1 MSPLNSWPLL
11 AAALVLMQIFTL
23 AACESDAQRVR
34 EMNATERMQTQVASG
49 TPAPSPTL
57 TPISAEIETTEI
69 QDGDCINSTIEEG
82 VEIETV
88 VIVPCSGSWQYRVL
102 NSFTAPGSGGYP
114 GEDYFS
120 RLAHER
126 CDRHYF
132 EFLYPIR
139 ESWAVMDR
147 IVNCLQ
153 PSFGL
158 SVSDRPKLDRLVS
171 IKRLNVW
178 ECFNEAPE
186 TDDLLVELVDCSS
199 DWQYRVLNSFT
210 VAGSGGYPGED
221 YFSQLAYERCDRHY
235 FEFLYPIRESWAA
248 MDRIVNCLQQSF
260 GLSVA
265 DRPKLD
271 RLVAAHRL
279 RVGECFNQA
288 PEIGNLLVEVVD
300 CSRDWESQ
308 VVTIFS
314 VPRDYSLPGY
324 AYFQEQA
331 AQHCHTPLDY
341 FYYPD
346 DHSWRLGD
354 RDIICVRA
362 S

>member
-11 AAALVLMQIFTL
+11 AAALVLMQVFAL

-49 TPAPSPTL
+49 TLAPSPTL

-88 VIVPCSGSWQYRVL
+88 VIVPCSGS
-102 NSFTAPGSGGYP
+102 
-114 GEDYFS
+114 
-120 RLAHER
+120 
-126 CDRHYF
+126 
-132 EFLYPIR
+132 
-139 ESWAVMDR
+139 
-147 IVNCLQ
+147 
-153 PSFGL
+153 
-158 SVSDRPKLDRLVS
+158 
-171 IKRLNVW
+171 
-178 ECFNEAPE
+178 
-186 TDDLLVELVDCSS
+186 
-199 DWQYRVLNSFT
+199 WQYRVLNSFT

-288 PEIGNLLVEVVD
+288 PETGNLLVEVVD

-314 VPRDYSLPGY
+314 VPRDDSLPGY

-331 AQHCHTPLDY
+331 ARHCHTPLDY